1 MTAPVKHVWAALLV
15 VYVVWGSTYLAIKV
29 VVETMPPLLSAGSRF
44 LVAGALLAAVLRLR
58 GTSLRVTRRELAASA
73 FAGLLLLALGNGMVH
88 VAEMRIDSS
97 VAAMIVGTVPLQIV
111 GLRMLAGDD
120 PSRATRLSAL
130 AGLAGL
136 ALVVA
141 PGLGDGSTALGL
153 AVMVGAAV
161 SWTLGSFFSGR
172 VGLPRS
178 PFVAAVYEMGAG
190 GLFLVLGGAA
200 VGEVG
205 RLDAQAFAADS
216 IAAWVYLV
224 FAGSLVGFSA
234 YAWLLRVAPI
244 SLVVTHQYVNPLVAI
259 ALGMA
264 LLGERPSPLTLAGAL
279 LVIGAV
285 YVAIRAESPRR
296 RRPASVAPRGTP
308 ASRIA

>member
-1 MTAPVKHVWAALLV
+1 
-15 VYVVWGSTYLAIKV
+15 
-29 VVETMPPLLSAGSRF
+29 
-44 LVAGALLAAVLRLR
+44 
-58 GTSLRVTRRELAASA
+58 
-73 FAGLLLLALGNGMVH
+73 
-88 VAEMRIDSS
+88 
-97 VAAMIVGTVPLQIV
+97 
-111 GLRMLAGDD
+111 
-120 PSRATRLSAL
+120 
-130 AGLAGL
+130 
-136 ALVVA
+136 
-141 PGLGDGSTALGL
+141 
-153 AVMVGAAV
+153 VGAAV

-205 RLDAQAFAADS
+205 QLDAQAFAADS

-308 ASRIA
+308 ASRTA

>member
-1 MTAPVKHVWAALLV
+1 
-15 VYVVWGSTYLAIKV
+15 
-29 VVETMPPLLSAGSRF
+29 
-44 LVAGALLAAVLRLR
+44 
-58 GTSLRVTRRELAASA
+58 
-73 FAGLLLLALGNGMVH
+73 
-88 VAEMRIDSS
+88 
-97 VAAMIVGTVPLQIV
+97 
-111 GLRMLAGDD
+111 
-120 PSRATRLSAL
+120 
-130 AGLAGL
+130 
-136 ALVVA
+136 
-141 PGLGDGSTALGL
+141 
-153 AVMVGAAV
+153 
-161 SWTLGSFFSGR
+161 
-172 VGLPRS
+172 
-178 PFVAAVYEMGAG
+178 MGAG

-205 RLDAQAFAADS
+205 QLDAQAFAADS

-308 ASRIA
+308 ASRTA